1 MKLLETGSTVS
12 IKMTKQKAFVI
23 GVCVRG
29 VNSIEYQLS
38 YFNNNEHKLCWLY
51 SFEVELWV
59 DNSKPAG
66 FAVANALLD

>member
-1 MKLLETGSTVS
+1 MNLLEVGSTVK

-29 VNSIEYQLS
+29 INSIEYQLS

-51 SFEVELWV
+51 SFEVEPYV
-59 DNSKPAG
+59 DNSKKAG
-66 FAVANALLD
+66 FATSSALLH